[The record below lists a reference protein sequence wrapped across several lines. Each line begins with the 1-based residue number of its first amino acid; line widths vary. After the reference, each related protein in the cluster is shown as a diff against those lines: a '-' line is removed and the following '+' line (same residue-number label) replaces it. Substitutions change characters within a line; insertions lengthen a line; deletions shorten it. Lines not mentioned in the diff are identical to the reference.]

1 MAAEQPDSAD
11 LMKAAGTFLHKIFQR
26 KFCVPIVQQAFPQK
40 GHAVSKKIHKRALAT
55 GLWKEQSELPA
66 EVINLFI
73 SSARND
79 CNAKLVSS
87 EAGLTKYQRQLLGD
101 EKFRETNLAAM
112 LACYFYAHYHK
123 MSPAAACKRLFTSAG
138 APRPVATAAPK
149 SSPSPGKFVSTA
161 VRRELRNYQR
171 AIDTAKSSVEVL
183 LKNTEVHVIA
193 QRHAMSRLQS
203 LLPEP
208 DSVEKRNPVERQSTR
223 T

>member
-1 MAAEQPDSAD
+1 MAAEQVDSAD
-11 LMKAAGTFLHKIFQR
+11 LVKAAGTFLHKIFQR

-40 GHAVSKKIHKRALAT
+40 GHTISKKIHKRALAT
-55 GLWKEQSELPA
+55 GLWKEQSELPV

-112 LACYFYAHYHK
+112 LTCYFYAHYHK
-123 MSPAAACKRLFTSAG
+123 MTPAAACKHLFISAG
-138 APRPVATAAPK
+138 APRPVPTAAPK
-149 SSPSPGKFVSTA
+149 SKPSPGKFVPTA
-161 VRRELRNYQR
+161 ARRELRNYQR
-171 AIDTAKSSVEVL
+171 AINAVESSVEIL
-183 LKNTEVHVIA
+183 LKKTEVYVLA
-193 QRHAMSRLQS
+193 QRTAVSRLQA

-208 DSVEKRNPVERQSTR
+208 DSVEKRNHVERQSTR
-223 T
+223 M